1 MKLNVRNGG
10 ANLVKAR
17 NIWIGRIFA
26 KQQDSQCYLLS
37 HNPQFLLSP
46 FLSLNL
52 MSSVCSCSGEKFF
65 LMTLSVSS
73 TSLAP

>member
-1 MKLNVRNGG
+1 MKVMHGG
-10 ANLVKAR
+10 VNLAKAR
-17 NIWIGRIFA
+17 IIWIGKIFA